1 MSSLVVA
8 DASALVDLL
17 IGGPAVPWIEEQLSD
32 HDAVAPG
39 HVRAEILSALG
50 RRYRGGVLGPV
61 QVEAAVTRTSRIP
74 IVEKPLADLLAGAWA
89 RRDSLQLADALYVE
103 LAAQL
108 DTVVITT
115 DRRLA
120 RATPL
125 AVAPPE

>member
-1 MSSLVVA
+1 MSSLVVV

-17 IGGPAVPWIEEQLSD
+17 IGGPAVTWIEAQLLD
-32 HDAVAPG
+32 RDAVAPS

-50 RRYRGGVLGPV
+50 RRYRGGILDGA
-61 QVEAAVTRTSRIP
+61 QVEAAVLRTSRVP
-74 IVEKPLADLLAGAWA
+74 ITEKPLSGLLVGAWA
-89 RRDSLQLADALYVE
+89 RRDSIGLADALYVE

-108 DTVVITT
+108 DTVVVTT

-125 AVAPPE
+125 AAAPPE